1 MWLLE
6 CAYMPSMAAEMCL
19 FAHCSCWNVFLTT
32 IAVGMASFAHWN
44 VCTGWF
50 CVIDLPTGMHVP
62 VGFV

>member
-1 MWLLE
+1 MWLL
-6 CAYMPSMAAEMCL
+6 EMCL

>member
-6 CAYMPSMAAEMCL
+6 CAYMPSMAAEMCS

-50 CVIDLPTGMHVP
+50 CVIDLPNGMHVP